1 MKKVII
7 AVMALVIAIGGMLFT
22 LTQTG
27 GRIEKF
33 TRVNLVEGIATDV
46 YRYYDQD
53 GNFIKE
59 STELILFGWRGAR
72 MGSSFYREKYTAVYE
87 RSVLIMKHI
96 KVFKKEYV
104 VIDRKEM
111 EAVLDRIR
119 LASVI
124 TRDYAEDITYY
135 ADKADLVNIYANR
148 IAEVGNETIK
158 YLTNVHNL

>member
-59 STELILFGWRGAR
+59 STELILFG
-72 MGSSFYREKYTAVYE
+72 
-87 RSVLIMKHI
+87 
-96 KVFKKEYV
+96 
-104 VIDRKEM
+104 
-111 EAVLDRIR
+111 
-119 LASVI
+119 
-124 TRDYAEDITYY
+124 
-135 ADKADLVNIYANR
+135 
-148 IAEVGNETIK
+148 
-158 YLTNVHNL
+158 

>member
-1 MKKVII
+1 
-7 AVMALVIAIGGMLFT
+7 
-22 LTQTG
+22 
-27 GRIEKF
+27 
-33 TRVNLVEGIATDV
+33 
-46 YRYYDQD
+46 
-53 GNFIKE
+53 
-59 STELILFGWRGAR
+59 